1 MSHEIKQH
9 KSHPYLAIFII
20 GVAPIV
26 LLVVGIF
33 VFVGLSNSSVA
44 VPNVVGQSIDS
55 AREQL
60 ELDGLKVGK
69 ITPVSKNV
77 EIGTQ
82 NKVVEQSPKSS
93 TEVSSGTSIDLVVSD
108 VTLPKLG

>member
-9 KSHPYLAIFII
+9 KSHPYLPIFII

-33 VFVGLSNSSVA
+33 VLLDSLIVLLRSQMCMGRSMN
-44 VPNVVGQSIDS
+44 S

-82 NKVVEQSPKSS
+82 NKVVEQTPKSS
-93 TEVSSGTSIDLVVSD
+93 TEVSSWYFYRFGSF
-108 VTLPKLG
+108 